1 VSADGLVTQNYA
13 YTASDAYPINAV
25 SYGLSSSASS
35 TDNALVKRYFS
46 YFINQC
52 APKNA
57 AAAGYTPLT
66 GAILTKAQTQLAKLN
81 GGA

>member
-1 VSADGLVTQNYA
+1 M
-13 YTASDAYPINAV
+13 
-25 SYGLSSSASS
+25 
-35 TDNALVKRYFS
+35 ALVKRYFS
-46 YFINQC
+46 YFVNQC

-66 GAILTKAQTQLAKLN
+66 GAILTKAQAQLAKLN